1 MFWKKKNEI
10 APEIQWG
17 DFYRHVIALIIPIAL
32 QNLVNVGIAAAD
44 VFMLGRVGEDVL
56 AGAAL
61 AGQIQFIM
69 VLCLFG
75 LTSGLTIMTAQ
86 YWGKGDKATI
96 EKILAMGIKVAI
108 GVTLVFS
115 FVAIVMPEF
124 LLRIYTNEPEVI
136 AQGVIYLRIVALSY
150 VMIGFTQTYLFV
162 MRSVE
167 RVKIA
172 TLVYSC
178 SLFINVTL
186 NFVLIFGVG
195 EIIPAMGIT
204 GAAIGTVITRGI
216 EVLFVIIYA
225 RMFNTDVR
233 LRFRNFLKGDSVLR
247 KDFIHYAMPVVIN
260 EILWGTAISVN
271 AAILGR
277 LGTAAIAANSVA
289 QVSRQLTMVVAF
301 GLTSATAIY
310 LGKTIGENKLVE
322 AKAYAKKFLQL
333 SLIMGGIA
341 ATILLVASPH
351 IIASQSLSAEAERYV
366 RFMFFVMAYYVIT
379 QGFNATVIVGVLRAG
394 GDTKFGMFADLFSM
408 WFFTIPLGLLAAFVF
423 QFSVPVVYIVLMSDE
438 LAKFPASIIRYRSGK
453 WLKNVTREMNEIAE

>member
-10 APEIQWG
+10 AQEIQWG
-17 DFYRHVIALIIPIAL
+17 DFYKHVIALIIPIAL

-56 AGAAL
+56 AGAAV

-75 LTSGLTIMTAQ
+75 LSSGLTVMSAQ

-108 GVTLVFS
+108 GVALVFS
-115 FVAIVMPEF
+115 IVAIGMPER
-124 LLRIYTNEPEVI
+124 LLRIFTDVPEVI
-136 AQGVIYLRIVALSY
+136 AQGVIYIRIVALSY
-150 VMIGFTQTYLFV
+150 AMIGFTQTYLFV
-162 MRSVE
+162 MRSIE

-186 NFVLIFGVG
+186 NFILIFGVG

-216 EVLFVIIYA
+216 EVFFVIVYA
-225 RMFNTDVR
+225 RVFNTDIKLR
-233 LRFRNFLKGDSVLR
+233 LRYFLKGDTILR
-247 KDFIHYAMPVVIN
+247 KDFIYYAIPVVIN
-260 EILWGTAISVN
+260 EILWGTAISANV
-271 AAILGR
+271 AILGR
-277 LGTAAIAANSVA
+277 MGTAAIAANSVA

-310 LGKTIGENKLVE
+310 LGKTIGENRLTE
-322 AKAYAKKFLQL
+322 AKAYARKFLQL
-333 SLIMGGIA
+333 SLLMGGIA

-351 IIASQSLSAEAERYV
+351 IIATQALSAEAERYL
-366 RFMFFVMAYYVIT
+366 RIMFFVMAYYVIT

-423 QFSVPVVYIVLMSDE
+423 QFSVPIVYIVLMSDE

-453 WLKNVTREMNEIAE
+453 WLKNVTREMNEITE

>member
-44 VFMLGRVGEDVL
+44 VFMLGRVGESVL

-61 AGQIQFIM
+61 ANQIQFIM

-75 LTSGLTIMTAQ
+75 LSSGLSIMTAQ
-86 YWGKGDKATI
+86 YWGKGDKRTI

-108 GVTLVFS
+108 GVTLIFS
-115 FVAIVMPEF
+115 IVAISIPEH
-124 LLRIYTNEPEVI
+124 LIRIYTNEPEVI
-136 AQGVIYLRIVALSY
+136 PQGAIYLRIVAISY
-150 VMIGFTQTYLFV
+150 MMIGFTQTYLFV

-167 RVKIA
+167 RVKVA
-172 TLVYSC
+172 TVVYTC

-186 NFVLIFGVG
+186 NFILIFGVG
-195 EIIPAMGIT
+195 EIIPPLGIT

-216 EVLFVIIYA
+216 EVLLVIGYA
-225 RMFNTDVR
+225 RILNTDIKLR
-233 LRFRNFLKGDSVLR
+233 LRNFLRGDTILR
-247 KDFIHYAMPVVIN
+247 KDFIHYTMPVVIN

-277 LGTAAIAANSVA
+277 LGTAAIAANSVV
-289 QVSRQLTMVVAF
+289 QVSRQLTMVIGF

-310 LGKTIGENKLVE
+310 LGKTIGENKMIE
-322 AKAYAKKFLQL
+322 AKAYARRFLQL
-333 SLIMGGIA
+333 SVIMGAVA
-341 ATILLVASPH
+341 ASILLVASPH
-351 IIASQSLSAEAERYV
+351 IIATQSLSIEAEGYL

-379 QGFNATVIVGVLRAG
+379 QGFNATAIVGVLRAG
-394 GDTKFGMFADLFSM
+394 GDTKFGLYVDLFSM
-408 WFFTIPLGLLAAFVF
+408 WFFSIPLGLLAAFVF
-423 QFSVPVVYIVLMSDE
+423 QFSVPVVYIVLMADE
-438 LAKFPASIIRYRSGK
+438 LAKFPASVIRYRGGK
-453 WLKNVTREMNEIAE
+453 WLKNVTRDMSGVAE